1 MDLVGHFQGLLSR
14 IEPDQADV
22 SKAKKS
28 HELLR
33 ETLRKDEEVGK
44 AHLDTY
50 LSGSYARHTAINNI
64 KDVDVICVLD
74 IDTNVTEPTVL
85 LRWLETALIK
95 YYGDVRPQGRSIGIT
110 TSDGFC
116 LDVVPGTPQIEG
128 AVDGPIWIPDR
139 DAKLWVGT
147 HPKGQIKFSE
157 DRNFRTDGFYVQ
169 VVKMA
174 KHWRDRLP
182 SVQARPKSY
191 IVETLVA
198 ETMGASAPASHA
210 GAALKVLDGI
220 WARYGS
226 WVGTGR
232 VPTITDP
239 GYATVN
245 VAKRWQ
251 AAEFDA
257 FMTHVRASA
266 TIARQAYEETDQGRA
281 VAAWRRLFGNEFA
294 PIG

>member
-1 MDLVGHFQGLLSR
+1 MELIGHFQGLLNR
-14 IEPDQADV
+14 IEPDPVDV

-33 ETLRKDEEVGK
+33 ETLRKDEEIGK

-50 LSGSYARHTAINNI
+50 LSGSYARHTAIKDI

-74 IDTNVTEPTVL
+74 IDKGITEPIVL
-85 LRWLETALIK
+85 LRWLETALVK
-95 YYGDVRPQGRSIGIT
+95 HYDDVRPQGRSVGIT

-116 LDVVPGTPQIEG
+116 LDIVPGAPL
-128 AVDGPIWIPDR
+128 VDGATDGPLWIPDR

-147 HPKGQIKFSE
+147 HPKGQIKFAE
-157 DRNFRTDGFYVQ
+157 NLNARTGGYYVQ
-169 VVKMA
+169 IVKMT

-182 SVQARPKSY
+182 SLQAQPKSY
-191 IVETLVA
+191 IVETLVS
-198 ETMGASAPASHA
+198 ETLGSSSPASHA
-210 GAALKVLDGI
+210 VAVLKVLDGMST
-220 WARYGS
+220 RYGA

-232 VPTITDP
+232 VPTISDP
-239 GYATVN
+239 GYPTVN

-251 AAEFDA
+251 TAEFDA
-257 FMTHVRASA
+257 FMAQVRASA
-266 TIARQAYEETDQGRA
+266 TIAHQAYEETDQSRS
-281 VAAWRRLFGNEFA
+281 VTAWRRLFGNEFA